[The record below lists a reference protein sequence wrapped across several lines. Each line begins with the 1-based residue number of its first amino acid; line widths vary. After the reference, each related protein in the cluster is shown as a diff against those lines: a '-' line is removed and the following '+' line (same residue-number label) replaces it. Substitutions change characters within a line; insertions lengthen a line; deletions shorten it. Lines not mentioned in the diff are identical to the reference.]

1 MSNMFVLKVADESV
15 ATQMLNTLKGLQD
28 QRLIKVEDAA
38 IVTRRAD
45 GKPKVRQANDL
56 VGAGALGGAFWGLLI
71 GLLFFVPIFGAAIG
85 AGAGALMGKFSDL
98 GINDEFVKQVGNS
111 INPGASALF
120 LLVRDAVVD
129 KVLPQLKQF
138 QFQVIQTSLS
148 HEEEQRLRETLG
160 TVETPSA

>member
-15 ATQMLNTLKGLQD
+15 AEQMLGTLKRLQE

-38 IVTRRAD
+38 IVTRRGD
-45 GKPKVRQANDL
+45 GKPKIRQANDL

-98 GINDEFVKQVGNS
+98 GINDDFVKQVGNA
-111 INPGASALF
+111 INPGESALF
-120 LLVRDAVVD
+120 LLVRDTVVD

-148 HEEEQRLRETLG
+148 HEDEQRLRETLG
-160 TVETPSA
+160 TVEAPSA

>member
-1 MSNMFVLKVADESV
+1 
-15 ATQMLNTLKGLQD
+15 
-28 QRLIKVEDAA
+28 
-38 IVTRRAD
+38 
-45 GKPKVRQANDL
+45 
-56 VGAGALGGAFWGLLI
+56 LI

-98 GINDEFVKQVGNS
+98 GINDDFVKQVGNS
-111 INPGASALF
+111 INPGESALF

-148 HEEEQRLRETLG
+148 QEDEQRLRETLG

>member
-15 ATQMLNTLKGLQD
+15 AEQMLGTLKRLQD

-38 IVTRRAD
+38 IVTRRGD
-45 GKPKVRQANDL
+45 GKPKIRQANDL

-98 GINDEFVKQVGNS
+98 GINDDFVKQVGNS
-111 INPGASALF
+111 INPGESALF
-120 LLVRDAVVD
+120 LLVRDTVVD

-148 HEEEQRLRETLG
+148 HEDEQRLRETLG

>member
-111 INPGASALF
+111 INPGESALF